1 MTYVV
6 TFENCE
12 GFETYTVNASCIEI
26 AIMDAKEM
34 ATETYGS
41 NFHYYDSDVLSVIRV

>member
-12 GFETYTVNASCIEI
+12 GFETYTVNASCIEL
-26 AIMDAKEM
+26 AIMDAKEKEIM
-34 ATETYGS
+34 Q
-41 NFHYYDSDVLSVIRV
+41 V